1 MTTGPIGE
9 REVFGGPPPAS
20 AGCGAALR
28 PLWALQDGITYL
40 NHGAYGATPHEVL
53 RTQSE
58 IRMRLEAQ
66 PCRFMADELPAALR
80 SAAAELA
87 EFVGVQGRDLVFVE
101 NATAGINAVL
111 GSIDFADGDE
121 VVMSD
126 HTYPAVHNALRH
138 HLQGT
143 GARLVTAGLGLPVA
157 GPEQVL
163 STFRQAVTAR
173 TRLVVIDHVGSMSA
187 VIFPIDQIARLCRA
201 EGCQLLVDG
210 AHAPGMLDLDIG
222 ALGVDWYV
230 GNCHKWLC
238 APKGA
243 GFLWADAAVQ
253 PGLHPTVISHGWGQG
268 LTAEFDCV
276 GTRDPSAWLA
286 VPAAIAFHERLGG
299 GRLRDRNRALAAEA
313 MGMAAAALGTE
324 PGGPPELFGSM
335 ATVRLPPGLPA
346 TQDAAMQ
353 LRHRIW
359 EDHRT
364 EVAINRLGDALWLRI
379 SAYAYN
385 DAQDYVA
392 LGPNILESIRSVLDT
407 G

>member
-1 MTTGPIGE
+1 MTTGPIGD
-9 REVFGGPPPAS
+9 GGITRGPAG
-20 AGCGAALR
+20 AGDYGAALR

-40 NHGAYGATPHEVL
+40 NHGAFGATPHEVL
-53 RTQSE
+53 RAQAE

-66 PCRFMADELPAALR
+66 PCRFMADVLPGALR

-101 NATAGINAVL
+101 NATTGINAVL
-111 GSIDFADGDE
+111 GSIVFADGDE
-121 VVMSD
+121 VVVSD
-126 HTYPAVHNALRH
+126 HTYPAVRNALSH

-143 GARLVTAGLGLPVA
+143 GARLVTAALGLPVA
-157 GPEQVL
+157 GPEQIL
-163 STFRQAVTAR
+163 SAFRQAMTAR
-173 TRLVVIDHVGSMSA
+173 TRLAVIDHVGSMSA
-187 VIFPIDQIARLCRA
+187 VIFPIDRIAQLCRA
-201 EGCQLLVDG
+201 NGCRLLVDG

-243 GFLWADAAVQ
+243 GFLWADPTLQ
-253 PGLHPTVISHGWGQG
+253 RELHPTVISHGWGRG
-268 LTAEFDCV
+268 FTAEFDHV

-313 MGMAAAALGTE
+313 MGMAAAALDTE
-324 PGGPPELFGSM
+324 PGAPPGLFGSM

-353 LRHRIW
+353 LRRRVW
-359 EDHRT
+359 DEHRT
-364 EVAINRLGDALWLRI
+364 EVAINRLGDDLWLRL
-379 SAYAYN
+379 SAQAYN
-385 DAQDYVA
+385 DERDYVA
-392 LGPNILESIRSVLDT
+392 LGPNVLQSIRSFLDT
-407 G
+407 S